1 MKKVIRYFKD
11 NGFNETVKRIGI
23 RSLSFIG
30 LRESS
35 SYVFNYKSNKE
46 IYDIEISPFK
56 YELVELRKEQSKNF
70 ESVNYYDF
78 INADKILESENSKI
92 FIAMD
97 GNEIVG
103 YVCCHFN
110 VEHSIHKMGKW
121 QLEEN
126 EAWIGPTYVVK
137 EYRNKRIHKH
147 LLLYSILMLGN
158 HGINSFYTAINENN
172 IASIKSFTN
181 VGFEKIGVI
190 KIKNRM
196 NISKKISILDDGT
209 NTLNTKFQNDSSL
222 I

>member
-11 NGFNETVKRIGI
+11 NGLSETVKRIAI
-23 RSLSFIG
+23 RSLSIIG
-30 LRESS
+30 FKESS
-35 SYVFNYKSNKE
+35 SYILNYKSNEKIDAKE
-46 IYDIEISPFK
+46 ISSFK
-56 YELVELRKEQSKNF
+56 YVLVELNREQRKNF

-78 INADKILESENSKI
+78 INADKILKSDNSKI
-92 FIAMD
+92 YIAMD
-97 GNEIVG
+97 KNEIVG

-137 EYRNKRIHKH
+137 NYRNKRIHKH

-158 HGINSFYTAINENN
+158 DGINSFYTAINENN
-172 IASIKSFTN
+172 TPSIKSFTN

-190 KIKNRM
+190 KIKNVL
-196 NISKKISILDDGT
+196 NISERIKIEEYDDIILK
-209 NTLNTKFQNDSSL
+209 TKFKR
-222 I
+222 